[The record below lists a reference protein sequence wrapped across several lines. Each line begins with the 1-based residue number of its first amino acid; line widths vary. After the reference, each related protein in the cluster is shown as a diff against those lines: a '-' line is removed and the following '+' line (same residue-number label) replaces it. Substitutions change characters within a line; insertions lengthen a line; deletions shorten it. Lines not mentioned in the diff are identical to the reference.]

1 MTTSANTVKE
11 EVEKFLNIKQP
22 TVSILLLLEGEGEL
36 TQSPPTSGEEDAGF
50 GTSLV
55 TTSHLLCKH

>member
-36 TQSPPTSGEEDAGF
+36 TQSLPTSGEEDAGF